1 MARIKTLQDLFKR
14 YRRPGDLVFAVI
26 FMMFALFLLINLD
39 GQTTWVKRTKL
50 VAQPAFWPMVS
61 VWLMALFAA
70 LHLLG
75 SVVSPRIPGRL
86 AEVAFWLKSLEYVG
100 WFLIYVICVPYAG
113 YLIATIVFTVLL
125 AIRLGY
131 RTPKSMG
138 AAAAAGFLIVV
149 LFKSFL
155 QVKVPGGKI
164 YEVLPEGLRAFM
176 LTYF

>member
-75 SVVSPRIPGRL
+75 SVVSPRIP
-86 AEVAFWLKSLEYVG
+86 
-100 WFLIYVICVPYAG
+100 
-113 YLIATIVFTVLL
+113 ATIVFTVLL